1 MKKVLVSLLVGVTL
15 CGGLF
20 GCGNKEVEETK
31 IETKNEVESTYEDE
45 EDNIIEE
52 EQGLSNEEKMNLT
65 KTQIEFYFNDFAN
78 TVNSKSDDYFITFEV
93 TVMENTINIKYSMV
107 YTSYDNSSMV
117 MAIMDD
123 PTCEESGVNI
133 LHEFYETANNIAI
146 INDVQDY
153 TIVIDSYVGEYKVMT
168 TTDNEITYD
177 ITGYYLPKTDL

>member
-31 IETKNEVESTYEDE
+31 IETKTEVESTYE
-45 EDNIIEE
+45 EE

-65 KTQIEFYFNDFAN
+65 KTQLESHFNDFSN
-78 TVNSKSDDYFITFEV
+78 TVNSKTDDYFITFEV
-93 TVMENTINIKYSMV
+93 TVMGNTINIKYSMV

-123 PTCEESGVNI
+123 PTCEENGVNI
-133 LHEFYETANNIAI
+133 IHEFYKIANNMAT

-153 TIVIDSYVGEYKVMT
+153 TIVIDSYVGEYKIMT
-168 TTDNEITYD
+168 TTDDEITYD
-177 ITGYYLPKTDL
+177 ITGYYLSKTDL